1 MSSRVWLMLYSLVM
15 RALQPLVVHKLGRRS
30 RDEPLYGQHIPE
42 RWGHYATPGGQGFV
56 WVHAVSL
63 GETRV
68 AALLLPHLRAKWPGM
83 RLLLTHGT
91 ATGREAG
98 RALLQPG
105 DVQVWQPW
113 DTPSA

>member
-56 WVHAVSL
+56 WLHAVSL

-68 AALLLPHLRAKWPGM
+68 AALLLPQLRAQ
-83 RLLLTHGT
+83 LT
-91 ATGREAG
+91 AAAR
-98 RALLQPG
+98 
-105 DVQVWQPW
+105 
-113 DTPSA
+113 